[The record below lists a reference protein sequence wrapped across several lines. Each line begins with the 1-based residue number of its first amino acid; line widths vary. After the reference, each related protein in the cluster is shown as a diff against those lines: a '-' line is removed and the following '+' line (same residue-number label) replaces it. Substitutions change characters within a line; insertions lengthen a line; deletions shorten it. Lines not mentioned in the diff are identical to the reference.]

1 MIGFSLGIGVGGGG
15 RLRFLPTAIFTASE
29 PGAWYDPSDLTTL
42 FQDSAGTT
50 PVTAPAQTVGLML
63 DKSKGLVLGSE
74 LVTNGNF
81 SDGSTGW
88 TFVGTLPNIT
98 ISGGVA
104 SFAASTG
111 NRWLVQNGILT
122 VGKSYQIT
130 ATVTVSAGTIG
141 PDINGFSGS
150 VSSSGTYTWRI
161 TNVTLTQLQFL
172 ANNTFVGTIDNISVK
187 LLAGNHATQAT
198 LAQRPTYGINPTTGT
213 RNLLTFTEQLNNAAW
228 TLASATVTAN
238 AGTAPDGTLTAE
250 KLIASATAATHSA
263 GQNLTVPT
271 ATTYT
276 GSVYVKAGEYNFAA
290 VLLLTTFAAAQFIIC
305 DLTLGTIITTSG
317 SPLATS
323 ITAVGNGW
331 YRISITQITNA
342 AGTANIQVRPSN
354 SGTTTFFTG
363 DGTSGIYAWGA
374 QLEVSATATAYQKVV
389 SQYEVTEAGVAS
401 ASYLSFDGV
410 DDGMV
415 TGTITP
421 GIDKVQM
428 FAGIHKLS
436 DAALQTVAEFSANPT
451 NLLFPGSCGLTLS
464 PGAPNTFAFFV
475 SGGSIPNARANVNL
489 DASPQTKVFSGIG
502 DISADSSIARVNGV
516 QLGSAAADQGTGN
529 YLAYPLYIGRRAA
542 WGATSPFSGRIY
554 SLIVRFGANLTA
566 GQIASTELYVNL
578 KTGAY

>member
-389 SQYEVTEAGVAS
+389 SQYEVTEAGIAS
-401 ASYLSFDGV
+401 ASYISFDGV
-410 DDGMV
+410 DDGTV

-421 GIDKVQM
+421 GIDKVQV
-428 FAGIHKLS
+428 FAGVRKLS
-436 DAALQTVAEFSANPT
+436 DAAAGFVVELSTSSTSSAGSFG
-451 NLLFPGSCGLTLS
+451 LL
-464 PGAPNTFAFFV
+464 APSASLNDFQFR
-475 SGGSIPNARANVNL
+475 SGGTNSGITATA
-489 DASPQTKVFSGIG
+489 AGYSSPTTRVLTGIG
-502 DISADSSIARVNGV
+502 DISGDLAALRID
-516 QLGSAAADQGTGN
+516 GSQVATSAADQGTGN
-529 YLAYPLYIGRRAA
+529 YLAYPLYIGRRA
-542 WGATSPFSGRIY
+542 GTSFPFNGRIY

-566 GQIASTELYVNL
+566 GQIASTEAYVNG